1 MGDEQMSRSYSERST
16 IRRWLATWLILIA
29 AAACNRAAT
38 VEGPVA
44 AAEMVGGP
52 PTTLELAN
60 ATYSGIM
67 DDPVTLIDGR
77 WEGKPFVEGG
87 ASRPTVGLVQD
98 FVLSGDLD
106 GDGSDEAVALLWES
120 SGGSGNRLFLAV
132 MGRRDETATNL
143 ATILIGDRVQI
154 RSGIV
159 DGDRIALDIVRAGP
173 EDAAC
178 CPTEKALISWVL
190 NDDGLIAVAEEV
202 TGTLSVADLEGREWV
217 LRELGWAQPLEQEV
231 DISLV
236 FEDQRVSGNSGCNNY
251 FGAVT
256 ETDPGQIG
264 FSGMGTTRMACAEP
278 VMDLERRYLKTM
290 AGATRYAFVAGRLVL
305 SCDTEEG
312 IKALVFTAR
321 ADSATR
327 AD

>member
-1 MGDEQMSRSYSERST
+1 MLHSCSERLR

-38 VEGPVA
+38 VGGPVA
-44 AAEMVGGP
+44 VAETVGGP
-52 PTTLELAN
+52 PIALELAN

-67 DDPVTLIDGR
+67 DEPVTLIDGR
-77 WEGKPFVEGG
+77 WEGRPFVEGG
-87 ASRPTVGLVQD
+87 TSRPTVGLVED

-120 SGGSGNRLFLAV
+120 SGGPGNRLFLAAA
-132 MGRRDETATNL
+132 GRRGEGVTNL
-143 ATILIGDRVQI
+143 ATTSIGDRVQI
-154 RSGIV
+154 RSGTI
-159 DGDRIALDIVRAGP
+159 DGGRITLDIVRAGP
-173 EDAAC
+173 GDAAC
-178 CPTEKALISWVL
+178 CPTEKALVSWLL
-190 NDDGLIAVAEEV
+190 NDDALVAVADEI

-217 LRELGWAQPLEQEV
+217 LRELGWSQPLEDEV
-231 DISLV
+231 DISLI

-278 VMDLERRYLKTM
+278 VMDLERRYLKTL
-290 AGATRYAFVAGRLVL
+290 AGTTGYAFVAGRLVL

-312 IKALVFTAR
+312 IQALVFSAEE
-321 ADSATR
+321 DFATR